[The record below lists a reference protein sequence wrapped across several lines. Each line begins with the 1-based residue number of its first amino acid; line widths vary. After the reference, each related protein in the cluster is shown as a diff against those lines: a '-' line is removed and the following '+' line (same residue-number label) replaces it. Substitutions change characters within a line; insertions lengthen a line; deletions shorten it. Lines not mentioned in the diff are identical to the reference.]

1 MSAHRK
7 NWSHYLGGILL
18 IVIGVGF
25 LLEKLGVLH
34 GSIWTYWP
42 VILIIIGIGML
53 FDRK

>member
-1 MSAHRK
+1 MSAQGK
-7 NWSHYLGGILL
+7 NWSNYLGGILL

-25 LLEKLGVLH
+25 LLEKLGVIYGPL
-34 GSIWTYWP
+34 WTYWP